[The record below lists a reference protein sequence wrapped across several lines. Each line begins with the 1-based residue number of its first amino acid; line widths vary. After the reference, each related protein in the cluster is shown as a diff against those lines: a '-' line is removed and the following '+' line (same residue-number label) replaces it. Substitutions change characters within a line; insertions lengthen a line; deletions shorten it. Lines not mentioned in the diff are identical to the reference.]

1 MNNIIYLKDV
11 VTLQLDENKC
21 TGCGMCLEVC
31 PHEVFKMNDSHA
43 VIQNRDACMECGACS
58 RNCPFGAISVEAGV
72 GCAAA
77 VINSLLG
84 RCCHLGMHDI
94 EQSVLPRI
102 PDQDEAVF
110 VQAVGIVG
118 TERIVKCRGGFV
130 ERNAMFLEIRRCLS
144 LVPDTAHVI
153 NV

>member
-1 MNNIIYLKDV
+1 MNNMTYLKDV

-31 PHEVFKMNDSHA
+31 PHEVFKTNSTHA

-58 RNCPFGAISVEAGV
+58 RNCPVNAISVASGV

-84 RCCHLGMHDI
+84 RKSIECSCSIEPTDSAVKKGGCC
-94 EQSVLPRI
+94 
-102 PDQDEAVF
+102 
-110 VQAVGIVG
+110 
-118 TERIVKCRGGFV
+118 C
-130 ERNAMFLEIRRCLS
+130 
-144 LVPDTAHVI
+144 
-153 NV
+153 